1 MTAPGPQL
9 EVLTRRLAET
19 PAEFLMPPRIGKG
32 GTLHVAAVV
41 NDVAARL
48 GARLTA
54 PALAR
59 LQGDG
64 ADDAGRLGIAAVLAW
79 LLAEEWFVAAQ
90 PMRTAPEGLL
100 DLLDATAADL
110 AQSTKAQQFVA
121 DAERREELARV
132 ALARL
137 GLHPAGESADQA
149 ADRLT
154 AISGMERRRLLLASR
169 AAEARAEKIR
179 AALARQAAEEAAD
192 KWTRE

>member
-9 EVLTRRLAET
+9 ELLTRRLAET
-19 PAEFLMPPRIGKG
+19 PAEFLAPPRIGTG
-32 GTLHVAAVV
+32 GTVHVAAVV

-48 GARLTA
+48 GGRLPPA
-54 PALAR
+54 ALAGLR
-59 LQGDG
+59 SDS
-64 ADDAGRLGIAAVLAW
+64 ADDAPRLAVAAVLAW
-79 LLAEEWFVAAQ
+79 LLADDWFMAAQ
-90 PMRTAPEGLL
+90 PMRTVAEGLL
-100 DLLDATAADL
+100 DLFDTTAADL
-110 AQSTKAQQFVA
+110 ARSTRAQQFVA
-121 DAERREELARV
+121 DPERREELARV

-137 GLHPAGESADQA
+137 GFHPFGESATQA

>member
-1 MTAPGPQL
+1 MSAPGPQL

-19 PAEFLMPPRIGKG
+19 PAEFLAPPRIGKG
-32 GTLHVAAVV
+32 GTVHVAAVV

-54 PALAR
+54 PALACLR
-59 LQGDG
+59 GDG
-64 ADDAGRLGIAAVLAW
+64 AEDAGRLGIAAVLAW
-79 LLAEEWFVAAQ
+79 LLADEWFVAAQ

-100 DLLDATAADL
+100 DLFDATAADL
-110 AQSTKAQQFVA
+110 AGATKAQQFVA
-121 DAERREELARV
+121 DPERREELVRV

-137 GLHPAGESADQA
+137 GLHPAGESAAQA
-149 ADRLT
+149 ADRLA

-169 AAEARAEKIR
+169 AAEVRAEKIR